1 MNVFESLSDIYAE
14 IDGFYMDQGL
24 QQSKNGDDET
34 EAVIAGKRKLND
46 HAYFLFLFSRFED
59 AVREESSRLIRQN
72 SRVDLDWEHRRVW
85 QLLPSGKNADQPSFL
100 DRVALLI
107 DKRTHHYEKIKAYY
121 KQRNTIG
128 HGGDFTIPISI
139 STVFSD
145 LSGLLDRIKAQD
157 AEHG

>member
-1 MNVFESLSDIYAE
+1 MNVFEQLSVIYTE
-14 IDGFYMDQGL
+14 IDGFYMDQWL
-24 QQSKNGDDET
+24 QQSKNGNPEI
-34 EAVIAGKRKLND
+34 EAVIANKRKLND

-72 SRVDLDWEHRRVW
+72 SDAEHGWAHRRVW

-107 DKRTHHYEKIKAYY
+107 DRNTHHYEKIKAYY

-145 LSGLLDRIKAQD
+145 LSIALEGMMAGE
-157 AEHG
+157 ASVG